1 MPEALDEIQIQDLI
15 ESVIDKRKPKW
26 QYRVY
31 EIFKK
36 DPKIKVDELPEF
48 YPAYKPAVEMALQ
61 NRCHAE
67 KGVFPTSLFLEKS
80 PYQKQEEFDYI
91 KGNYKQVTLEY
102 GVDYIATTSRAFND
116 GNYSIKYAEDDATY
130 KDDSLQKYL
139 ETGINVFGSLE
150 LYMKSL
156 IPTIKGIDAMGV
168 ICIRPDFIFETNTE
182 GERIISPTEL
192 NEPQPVYYESYRV
205 VGFKEEDYCII
216 ETTGEHHK
224 DGIFTFEIYD
234 RMNIWHVEYDS
245 LSTKN
250 KNEKFKIAL
259 YYAHDWEQLP
269 VQRLKGIPRLVN
281 GEILWQSPLSF
292 AADILDIIA
301 IDNSTLN
308 ISKFKCAFPTRVMDG
323 RPCLFEY
330 KDSEGQVTICG
341 GSGLVHDSSLGRNIV
356 CPGCNGLGQVDRFS
370 PARDYIVN
378 TGDRLDPEKRS
389 SGKPFY
395 YESPDPAILEYLE
408 NAIAK
413 NDAKARKFLHLHTSN
428 SQVTGSEDMTV
439 TGMSLDNKAMYAFI
453 KPISDQM
460 FELWGFIIDAVGWM
474 RYGSDYKKP
483 AIKKP
488 FSFDF
493 KTEYD
498 YINEISAASKA
509 GLPPVMIHTIII
521 NYLKSHFY
529 SENQTSKVFDLI
541 IATDRLIGL
550 SNDEI
555 AFEMNKGL
563 VAGWEVVI
571 HTSGITLINNLVNAD
586 EGFLDKE
593 ISVQRDALIASAKAI
608 ETANKPPSPTQD
620 IINSVLGKTNGNVPA
635 TV

>member
-1 MPEALDEIQIQDLI
+1 MPEALDEIAIQNLI
-15 ESVIDKRKPKW
+15 ESVIEKRKPKW
-26 QYRVY
+26 QHKVY

-36 DPKIKVDELPEF
+36 EPKVKVDDLPEY

-67 KGVFPTSLFLEKS
+67 KGVFPAALFLEKS
-80 PYQKQEEFDYI
+80 PYQKQDEFDWI
-91 KGNYKQVTLEY
+91 KGTYKQVTLEY
-102 GVDYIATTSRAFND
+102 GVDYISTTSRAFND
-116 GNYSIKYAEDDATY
+116 GNYSIKYEEDDSSF
-130 KDDSLQKYL
+130 KDDSLQNYL

-168 ICIRPDFIFETNTE
+168 ICIRPDFIFELNKE
-182 GERIISPTEL
+182 GERVISPTEL

-216 ETTGEHHK
+216 ETTSEQTK

-234 RMNIWHVEYDS
+234 RMNIWNVEYDS
-245 LSTKN
+245 LSTKS
-250 KNEKFKIAL
+250 KNEKFTISL

-269 VQRLKGIPRLVN
+269 VQRLKGIPRLIN

-301 IDNSTLN
+301 IDNTTLN
-308 ISKFKCAFPTRVMDG
+308 ISKYKCAFPTRVMDG

-330 KDSEGQVTICG
+330 KDKEEQVSVCG
-341 GSGLVHDSSLGRNIV
+341 GRGIVYDSVLGREIT
-356 CPGCNGLGQVDRFS
+356 CPNCHGLGMVDRFS

-378 TGDRLDPEKRS
+378 TGDKLDPEKRT

-408 NAIAK
+408 NAISK

-428 SQVTGSEDMTV
+428 SQVKGTEDMSV

-460 FELWGFIIDAVGWM
+460 FELWGFIIDAIGWM
-474 RYGSDYKKP
+474 RYGKAYNKP

-498 YINEISAASKA
+498 YINEISAAAAA

-529 SENQTSKVFDLI
+529 SESMTSKAFDLI
-541 IATDRLIGL
+541 IEADRLIGL

-563 VAGWEVVI
+563 VAGWEKII
-571 HTSGITLINNLVNAD
+571 HTSGITLIHNLVSKNG
-586 EGFLDKE
+586 GFLDQDITKQVE
-593 ISVQRDALIASAKAI
+593 QLIEAAKAI
-608 ETANKPPSPTQD
+608 ETANKPATPTQSIVD
-620 IINSVLGKTNGNVPA
+620 SILGKANGAPA
-635 TV
+635 PVE